1 MFNSLEEAQA
11 EAAFQERR
19 GSYSY
24 RAKEVETNAV
34 KGNEMAEATQ
44 LKQAID
50 AAMKGKTLATATVTQ
65 HAEVIKHDG
74 AIMVPNTMT
83 YLGAA
88 QMLIDR
94 DAYEQQV
101 ITVSRTFDAFP
112 WDGAVALDTV
122 LKNKYG
128 WSPMRPTPSFF
139 GPQPPAAIQ
148 VEVAH
153 GVFRSVSWGRFFI
166 PGIEAVL
173 DMGAQNVNGRIC
185 FTINGQKVK
194 RMWQPQIDEL
204 LLAVAQEIRENSIYR
219 GKAWTLDITGA
230 ARIGENPAPKLVDTD
245 IDPAQLIFSRH
256 VMDKVETN
264 IFTPLR
270 RYADLKQA
278 GEKFKRGVLLSGTY
292 GTGKTLA
299 VKVASKYAVDSGI
312 TFINCPHAAD
322 LAACVEY
329 ARLYQPAVVFAE
341 DIDRETQGERTAEM
355 DQILNVVD
363 GIDSKKAD
371 VMIVL
376 TSNNVESINKA
387 MLRKGRLDAAINV
400 TAPDTEAVER
410 LIRSYGKGLIPLSED
425 VLGAAEVLAGT
436 IPADIAEAVKR
447 SRLVAIKNSPV
458 GTHKVTVTGAD
469 MTEAAMSVKDELDW
483 LNGRSEPPATTTIET
498 LVTQAVQKGFNGHI
512 ETTDNVH
519 EVAHATHTLVKQ
531 IRERV

>member
-1 MFNSLEEAQA
+1 
-11 EAAFQERR
+11 
-19 GSYSY
+19 
-24 RAKEVETNAV
+24 
-34 KGNEMAEATQ
+34 MAEQTGSN
-44 LKQAID
+44 LKVAID
-50 AAMKGKTLATATVTQ
+50 AALKGKTLEKATVTQ

-74 AIMVPNTMT
+74 AIMVPQNMT
-83 YLGAA
+83 YLAAA
-88 QMLIDR
+88 QMLVDR

-101 ITVSRTFDAFP
+101 ITVSRVFDAFP

-122 LKNKYG
+122 LKLKYG

-139 GPQPPAAIQ
+139 GTTPPAAIQ
-148 VEVAH
+148 VEVAY
-153 GVFRSVSWGRFFI
+153 GEFRSVSWGRFFI

-173 DMGAQNVNGRIC
+173 DMGAQSMNGRIC
-185 FTINGQKVK
+185 FTISGQKVK

-204 LLAVAQEIRENSIYR
+204 LLAVAEEIKQHSIYR
-219 GKAWTLDITGA
+219 GKAWTLDISGA
-230 ARIGENPAPKLVDTD
+230 NMIGDNPSPKLVDTD
-245 IDPAQLIFSRH
+245 IDPAQLIFSQS

-270 RYADLKQA
+270 RYTDLKAA
-278 GEKFKRGVLLSGTY
+278 GEKFKRGVLLSGTF

-299 VKVASKYAVDSGI
+299 VKVASHYAVESGI

-322 LAACVEY
+322 LAQCVEY

-341 DIDRETQGERTAEM
+341 DIDRETGGERTAEM

-376 TSNNVESINKA
+376 TSNDVHSINKA
-387 MLRKGRLDAAINV
+387 MLRKGRLDASINV
-400 TAPDTEAVER
+400 TPPDAEAVER
-410 LIRSYGKGLIPLSED
+410 LIRSYGKGMIPLTES
-425 VLGAAEVLAGT
+425 VTRAAEVLAGT

-458 GTHKVTVTGAD
+458 GTHKVTVLGED
-469 MTEAAMSVKDELDW
+469 MAEAAQAVKDELDW
-483 LNGRSEPPATTTIET
+483 LNGRADVPQTTTIDT
-498 LVTQAVQKGFNGHI
+498 LITTAVTKGFNGHVQ
-512 ETTDNVH
+512 TTDEVH
-519 EVAHATHTLVKQ
+519 DVANKTHALVKQ